1 MLRPVSI
8 RSRLVLD
15 LSVTIGLLAI
25 GILTVLVI
33 GSRRGIERLSA
44 LVIDRTVAEVSGR
57 VRGFF
62 DDVALEL
69 GEIEAQATAGDIDAA
84 GQPGM
89 LRAMAVR
96 MDRITAASGVLVAD
110 AEGRSVRVQR
120 DAGGGLAA
128 RTGSIAEDGG
138 IRMTR
143 RAVEARMVGPA
154 IDDPDRFDPRTRPWY
169 TEAMDLLRRGSTG
182 VHWTEPYT
190 FHLTGKPGI
199 TVASAV
205 EGPSG
210 VLVVAIDILLE
221 SISSFTTAIRLGDD
235 GGALILT
242 QDGRVVGLPWDPAFA
257 DPASWESRLLRG
269 ADEIGL
275 DVARDARA
283 AIIAAKSAGPVRFT
297 SGGEAWWGVLQP
309 LVLEGDGRF
318 QVAVAL
324 PERELLGPQREI
336 RLATAAVIGA
346 VLVLSVVRA
355 LLVARRFSRP
365 IESLAEESDRIS
377 HGDLEPRMRPDT
389 SVLELQR
396 LGRAHDRMRD
406 GLRQLLKLERDLQVA
421 RQIQQ
426 ESFPRR
432 LPEPPGYVLSAW
444 NEPADATGG
453 DGYDVIMRALPPARD
468 TGERPPDGASSGA
481 GSTGFLVALSD
492 ATGHGIGPALAVAQ
506 LHAMLRI
513 AFEAGAPIESIAADV
528 NRLLADRLPEG
539 RFITAWMGE
548 LDTAAHR
555 ITSIAAGQGPI
566 LAYVSARDAVD
577 VHPADTIPLGVM
589 HELPDVSTTILP
601 MAPGDIVL
609 VCSDG
614 VFEAR
619 DGQGAMFGIE
629 RTCGILRRAAEEPE
643 QVIGALRTALDA
655 FTGSRPADDDR
666 TVIMVA
672 RRRASQGVDRN
683 DFTDVPRQPGRDEGA
698 RAT

>member
-15 LSVTIGLLAI
+15 LSVTIGLLTI

-69 GEIEAQATAGDIDAA
+69 GEIEAQAAAGDLDAA

-96 MDRITAASGVLVAD
+96 MDRITAASGILVAD

-128 RTGSIAEDGG
+128 RTGSIAADGG

-143 RAVEARMVGPA
+143 RAVEARTVGPA
-154 IDDPDRFDPRTRPWY
+154 SDDPDRFDPRTRPWY

-199 TVASAV
+199 TVSSAV
-205 EGPSG
+205 DGPSG
-210 VLVVAIDILLE
+210 SVVVAIDILLE
-221 SISSFTTAIRLGDD
+221 SISSFTTAIHLGDG
-235 GGALILT
+235 GGALLMT
-242 QDGRVVGLPWDPAFA
+242 HDGRVVGLPWDPAFA
-257 DPASWESRLLRG
+257 DPASWEARLLRG

-309 LVLEGDGRF
+309 LILEGDGRF

-346 VLVLSVVRA
+346 VLVLSVLRA

-377 HGDLEPRMRPDT
+377 HGDLEPRSRPDT

-453 DGYDVIMRALPPARD
+453 DGYDVIPRTPPQARG
-468 TGERPPDGASSGA
+468 TGGDGP
-481 GSTGFLVALSD
+481 TGFLVALAD

-513 AFEAGAPIESIAADV
+513 AFEAGAPIESIAVDI

-548 LDTAAHR
+548 LDTVAHR

-566 LAYVSARDAVD
+566 LAYVSARSAVD

-589 HELPDVSTTILP
+589 HELPDASTTVLP

-629 RTCGILRRAAEEPE
+629 RTCEILRRAAGEPG
-643 QVIGALRTALDA
+643 QVIAALRTALDA
-655 FTGSRPADDDR
+655 FTGSRPAEDDR

-672 RRRASQGVDRN
+672 RRMAWSSETLRPASAGGLKR
-683 DFTDVPRQPGRDEGA
+683 PP
-698 RAT
+698 ATPLADG